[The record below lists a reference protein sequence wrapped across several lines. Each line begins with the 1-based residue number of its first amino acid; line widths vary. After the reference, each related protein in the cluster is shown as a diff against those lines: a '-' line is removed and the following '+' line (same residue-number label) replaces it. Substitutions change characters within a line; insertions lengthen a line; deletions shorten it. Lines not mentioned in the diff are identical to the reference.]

1 MCLQNNNNNN
11 KIEIDIKFVDNNYG
25 TTTTKSKKMC
35 WQKISNSNIKKH
47 NYNNKQ
53 KLCWPPTNKFSV
65 LSTKE
70 QQTPYRVV

>member
-35 WQKISNSNIKKH
+35 
-47 NYNNKQ
+47 
-53 KLCWPPTNKFSV
+53 
-65 LSTKE
+65 
-70 QQTPYRVV
+70 